1 MLNLSCFTV
10 CFNTWGIVYL
20 CLSGRAHPIRS
31 LLFKPFT
38 KETANTTFQTDSL
51 TSVLQSKIN
60 GLASYVKSFSVMKVV
75 LF

>member
-10 CFNTWGIVYL
+10 CFNTWAEVNYTS
-20 CLSGRAHPIRS
+20 SGRAHPIRS

-38 KETANTTFQTDSL
+38 KETTNTTFQTDSL